1 MDRLTPL
8 ADAFLEAEDVDDH
21 AALAIGSFAIFDGP
35 APDFEEVVR
44 VIGGRVPLIPRY
56 RQRVRRVPFGLAA
69 PAWVDAPD
77 FDLRHHVRHAAL
89 PAPGGPAEIGE
100 LMSRVMS
107 LRMDR
112 SRPLWEYWM
121 CEGLPGG
128 RWALLSKVHHCLVD
142 GVSGSDLYHLVLD
155 PSPVPRPSAPDA
167 WTPADPV
174 SALRFTA
181 GGARE
186 LLSSPVQAA
195 AGLGR
200 ALRTP
205 RQLARTALRSTT
217 GLLTL
222 AGALRPVHTSSLG
235 GRLDGVRR
243 YSWTTV
249 SLADSRPVRR
259 GLGVTVNDLALSSVT
274 GGLRALLLSRGETP
288 DRHAVRS
295 LVPVSTRAAGDEST
309 PDNQVTLMLPYL
321 PVEVADPRERLLEVR
336 RRIQHLRE
344 QHEPEA
350 GQNMTTL
357 SAYGPFPA
365 VSWGL
370 RLGLRF
376 PQHQITAVTTNV
388 PGPRQP
394 LYALGRELREILPYV
409 PIADR
414 VRIGVAI
421 FSYRDSLTFGI
432 TSDHDT
438 TADIEVL
445 TDAIAASWTE
455 LLDVVPASG

>member
-56 RQRVRRVPFGLAA
+56 RQRVRRVPLGLAA

-77 FDLRHHVRHAAL
+77 FDLRHHVRHVAL
-89 PAPGGPAEIGE
+89 PAPGGPAEIGD

-107 LRMDR
+107 ARMDR

-121 CEGLPGG
+121 CEGLPDG
-128 RWALLSKVHHCLVD
+128 RWGLLSKVHHCLVD

-155 PSPVPRPSAPDA
+155 PSPVPRPAAPDT
-167 WTPADPV
+167 WEPTEPV
-174 SALRFTA
+174 SVLRFTA
-181 GGARE
+181 DGARE
-186 LLSSPVQAA
+186 LLASPVQAA

-205 RQLARTALRSTT
+205 RRLARTSVRSAT
-217 GLLTL
+217 GLLAL
-222 AGALRPVHTSSLG
+222 AGALRPVHASSLG

-249 SLADSRPVRR
+249 SLADTRAVRR
-259 GLGVTVNDLALSSVT
+259 GLGVTVNDLALASVT
-274 GGLRALLLSRGETP
+274 GGLRALLLARGETP
-288 DRHAVRS
+288 DPHAVRS

-321 PVEVADPRERLLEVR
+321 PVDIADPHERLLAVR
-336 RRIQHLRE
+336 SRVQHLRE

-350 GQNMTTL
+350 GESMTTL

-365 VSWGL
+365 VSWGM

-414 VRIGVAI
+414 VRIGVAM
-421 FSYRDSLTFGI
+421 FSYRDSMTFGI
-432 TSDHDT
+432 TSDHDST
-438 TADIEVL
+438 TDVDVL
-445 TDAIAASWTE
+445 TEAVAASWAE
-455 LLDVVPASG
+455 LVDLVPTSG